1 MNARIFPVLA
11 AALFVAACASGG
23 RDRTGPAIYD
33 LGPVP
38 APASAAVIGLTDLS
52 GLAVEVRLPV
62 WLDGAAMRYRLAY
75 AEPLRLHAY
84 AHARWA
90 SPPTQLLQQRL
101 RQQLTLAA
109 LPAPCTLRVELD
121 DFSQSFA
128 SPAASAGVLRG
139 EALLFGKGQKTG
151 ARLPL
156 RIEVPA
162 ASADAVG
169 GAGALAIGADRLAEK
184 LAGWLKDQD
193 LAACRGAGRV

>member
-11 AALFVAACASGG
+11 VALFVAACAGGG
-23 RDRTGPAIYD
+23 RDRSGTAIYD
-33 LGPVP
+33 LGPLP
-38 APASAAVIGLTDLS
+38 APASAAVS
-52 GLAVEVRLPV
+52 GLAVEVRLPD
-62 WLDGAAMRYRLAY
+62 WLDGAAMRYRLTY
-75 AEPLRLHAY
+75 ADPQRLHTY

-101 RQQLTLAA
+101 RRQLALAA

-128 SPAASAGVLRG
+128 SSMTSMAVLHG
-139 EALLFGKGQKTG
+139 EALLFGKGRMAG

-156 RIEVPA
+156 HIEVPA
-162 ASADAVG
+162 AGADAVSG
-169 GAGALAIGADRLAEK
+169 VDALATGADRLAEK